1 MSIKTSFGI
10 WNIQDSNVNTVYV
23 YPTLDVERKTI
34 WWDLN
39 IVIRANEE
47 GVLVEKRPPIQKT
60 QHQTFIA
67 EREKKKRMHSAEK
80 VTGTTFG
87 IAIHRNTSYWNYFCF
102 NHSDM
107 NWKEGER
114 NRPKETLFFFCS
126 HLSFGCGI
134 CFSRACLFPCDDPS
148 AVLFQ
153 FSFDLS
159 LPHNSIR
166 TQ

>member
-1 MSIKTSFGI
+1 MKKEF
-10 WNIQDSNVNTVYV
+10 WLKNAH
-23 YPTLDVERKTI
+23 PFKE
-34 WWDLN
+34 
-39 IVIRANEE
+39 
-47 GVLVEKRPPIQKT
+47 T

-114 NRPKETLFFFCS
+114 NRPKETLFFSLLSSLVRLWYLFFSCVSFSMRRSICS
-126 HLSFGCGI
+126 SIPILIWFVAPTQFDSNPVVYWQTVSNYKLLMRVKCNLI
-134 CFSRACLFPCDDPS
+134 RCWINESD
-148 AVLFQ
+148 VL
-153 FSFDLS
+153 LI
-159 LPHNSIR
+159 HRRIK
-166 TQ
+166 TK